1 MLDVIILTKTST
13 PQHLAMVERCVR
25 SYLQDGDEFI
35 NSIIL
40 MESDKAADLKHWS
53 TISSKIKVVVPQYKF
68 NYNLFLNIA
77 LEHCTADFICISNN
91 DVVTKP
97 GCVKTML
104 AIFHKV
110 PTLMSASPVD
120 RSWHLNSYQEFP
132 QDNNIYPGYQTSK
145 HLLGFC
151 IFARKQVYDISG
163 KFDERFHFYH
173 QDNDYERCLIN
184 NNLTHALVTFAH
196 IEHGLDKPESEED
209 GVEIRRKLL
218 DSQKTFNEKWSSSP
232 YIERVVKYRRLSIV
246 TNVDITPVNDL
257 VEIVH
262 NIAEVTGRHVMMVD
276 ADVTAEQQ
284 QQLLDV
290 LAYVPDKVIISG
302 YNIIRRF

>member
-13 PQHLAMVERCVR
+13 PQHQSMVERCIR
-25 SYLQDGDEFI
+25 SYLQDGDDFI

-40 MESDKAADLKHWS
+40 MESDKTSDVKHWDS
-53 TISSKIKVVVPQYKF
+53 VSPKIKVVVPPYKF

-77 LEHCTADFICISNN
+77 LEHCTANFICVSNN
-91 DVVTKP
+91 DVFTKP
-97 GCVKTML
+97 GCVRTML

-145 HLLGFC
+145 YLLGFC
-151 IFARKQVYDISG
+151 IFARKQVYDIIG

-173 QDNDYERCLIN
+173 QDNDYERCLVN

-209 GVEIRRKLL
+209 GTVIRQKLL
-218 DSQKTFNEKWSSSP
+218 DSQRVFHEKWSSSP
-232 YIERVVKYRRLSIV
+232 YVEKFVRYRRLSIV
-246 TNVDITPVNDL
+246 TKLSIEPVSDL
-257 VEIVH
+257 VEVVRDV
-262 NIAEVTGRHVMMVD
+262 ADVTGRHVMMTEVLLD
-276 ADVTAEQQ
+276 SEQQ

-290 LAYVPDKVIISG
+290 LAYCPDKIVING
-302 YNIIRRF
+302 HNIIRRF